1 MSALPDIGFIHNY
14 VPATD
19 RTRAPLLL
27 LHGVGGD
34 ENALLPFGERP
45 APGAAIL
52 SPRGKL
58 LEKGQSLF
66 FRRFSEGVFDLDDL
80 AFRTRELADFIAR
93 GRKVYGLAK
102 LIAFGFSNGANIA
115 ASILLT
121 TPDVLAGAVLLR
133 GTVPYEP
140 KMLPNLKG
148 FPVLMLAGA
157 DDPIVAADKRDRL
170 AAILREAGADVTY
183 EVFQAAHDL
192 SPRDITALTAWLGE
206 HR

>member
-14 VPATD
+14 IPATD

-34 ENALLPFGERP
+34 ENALLPFGERL

-52 SPRGKL
+52 SPRGKVR
-58 LEKGQSLF
+58 EKGASLF
-66 FRRFSEGVFDLDDL
+66 FRRFSEGVFDLEDL

-93 GRKVYGLAK
+93 GRKVYGLTK
-102 LIAFGFSNGANIA
+102 PIAFGFSNGANIA

-121 TPDVLAGAVLLR
+121 LPDVLAGAVLLR
-133 GTVPYEP
+133 GTAPYEP
-140 KMLPNLKG
+140 KTLPDLKG
-148 FPVLMLAGA
+148 IPVLMLAGA

-183 EVFQAAHDL
+183 EVFPAAHDL
-192 SPRDITALTAWLGE
+192 SPRDITALTAWLDE